1 MELKTFLSESFQKE
15 YSYRIKIAH
24 DCGDQQMEQLERCL
38 SKYNPVSI
46 ASWNVRPLE
55 ENPVEFTRAKH
66 VEFISE
72 VSSTDVVLK
81 YPCQP
86 RVLEVWIAT
95 NMGLPHER
103 VICYDVK
110 EPRRMEADIAGDRH
124 QNDVDRFVSQEDA
137 ELQKDDQDHY
147 IAQNAS
153 WVNES
158 DIKDTF
164 YGETYNKKFLDTLMA
179 IRAEKGADY
188 FRSYPSKDE
197 LMGDALKPT
206 WDELNMGVNMGK
218 GVENAKQVDTVSQS
232 ASRASSVM
240 KTGSP

>member
-24 DCGDQQMEQLERCL
+24 DCGDRQMEQLERCL

-46 ASWNVRPLE
+46 APWNVRPLE

-66 VEFISE
+66 VELSSE

-164 YGETYNKKFLDTLMA
+164 YGETYNTKFLDTLMA

-197 LMGDALKPT
+197 LMGNALQPT
-206 WDELNMGVNMGK
+206 WDELNNGVNMGK
-218 GVENAKQVDTVSQS
+218 GVENAKMVDTVSQS

>member
-1 MELKTFLSESFQKE
+1 
-15 YSYRIKIAH
+15 
-24 DCGDQQMEQLERCL
+24 MEQLERCL

-46 ASWNVRPLE
+46 AAWNVRPIE

-86 RVLEVWIAT
+86 RVLEVWVAT

-110 EPRRMEADIAGDRH
+110 EPRRTESDIASDRRE
-124 QNDVDRFVSQEDA
+124 NDVDRYATSEDSELSDQSQE
-137 ELQKDDQDHY
+137 HY
-147 IAQNAS
+147 QAQNAS
-153 WVNES
+153 WVGES
-158 DIKDTF
+158 NIKDTF

-188 FRSYPSKDE
+188 FRQYPSKDE
-197 LMGDALKPT
+197 LMGDALRPT

-218 GVENAKQVDTVSQS
+218 GIENGKQVDTVQMS

-240 KTGSP
+240 KAGSP

>member
-1 MELKTFLSESFQKE
+1 MELKTFLSESFLKE

-46 ASWNVRPLE
+46 AAWNVRPIE

-86 RVLEVWIAT
+86 RVLEVWVAT

-110 EPRRMEADIAGDRH
+110 EPRRTESDIASDRRE
-124 QNDVDRFVSQEDA
+124 NDVDRYATSEDSELSDQSQE
-137 ELQKDDQDHY
+137 HY
-147 IAQNAS
+147 QAQNAS
-153 WVNES
+153 WVGES

-188 FRSYPSKDE
+188 FRQYPSKDE
-197 LMGDALKPT
+197 LMGDALRPT

-218 GVENAKQVDTVSQS
+218 GIENGKQVDTVQMS

-240 KTGSP
+240 KAGSP

>member
-1 MELKTFLSESFQKE
+1 MELKTFLSESFEKE

-46 ASWNVRPLE
+46 AAWNVRPIE

-86 RVLEVWIAT
+86 RVLEVWVAT

-110 EPRRMEADIAGDRH
+110 EPRRTESDIASDRRE
-124 QNDVDRFVSQEDA
+124 NDVDRYATSEDSELSDQSQE
-137 ELQKDDQDHY
+137 HY
-147 IAQNAS
+147 QAQNAS
-153 WVNES
+153 WVGES
-158 DIKDTF
+158 NIKDTF

-188 FRSYPSKDE
+188 FRQYPSKDE
-197 LMGDALKPT
+197 LMGDALRPT

-218 GVENAKQVDTVSQS
+218 GIENGKQVDTVQMS

-240 KTGSP
+240 KAGSP

>member
-1 MELKTFLSESFQKE
+1 MELKTFLSESFEKE

-46 ASWNVRPLE
+46 AAWNVRPIE

-86 RVLEVWIAT
+86 RVLEVWVAT

-110 EPRRMEADIAGDRH
+110 EPRRIESDIASDRRE
-124 QNDVDRFVSQEDA
+124 NDVDRHVTFEDSELSDQSQE
-137 ELQKDDQDHY
+137 HY
-147 IAQNAS
+147 QAQNAS
-153 WVNES
+153 WVGES
-158 DIKDTF
+158 NIKDTF

-188 FRSYPSKDE
+188 FRQYPSKDE
-197 LMGDALKPT
+197 LMGDALRPT

-218 GVENAKQVDTVSQS
+218 GIENGKQVDTVQMS

-240 KTGSP
+240 KAGSP

>member
-1 MELKTFLSESFQKE
+1 MELKTFLSESFEKE

-46 ASWNVRPLE
+46 AAWNVRPIE

-86 RVLEVWIAT
+86 RVLEVWVAT

-110 EPRRMEADIAGDRH
+110 EPRRTESDIASDRRE
-124 QNDVDRFVSQEDA
+124 NDVDRYVTSEDSELSDQSQE
-137 ELQKDDQDHY
+137 HY
-147 IAQNAS
+147 QAQNAS
-153 WVNES
+153 WVGES
-158 DIKDTF
+158 NIKDTF

-188 FRSYPSKDE
+188 FRQYPSKDE
-197 LMGDALKPT
+197 LMGDALRPT

-218 GVENAKQVDTVSQS
+218 GIENGKQVDTVQMS

-240 KTGSP
+240 KAGRP

>member
-1 MELKTFLSESFQKE
+1 
-15 YSYRIKIAH
+15 
-24 DCGDQQMEQLERCL
+24 MEQLERCL

-46 ASWNVRPLE
+46 AAWNVRPIE

-86 RVLEVWIAT
+86 RVLEVWVAT

-110 EPRRMEADIAGDRH
+110 EPRRTESDIASDRRE
-124 QNDVDRFVSQEDA
+124 NDVDRYVTSEDSELSDQSQE
-137 ELQKDDQDHY
+137 HY
-147 IAQNAS
+147 QAQNAS
-153 WVNES
+153 WVGES
-158 DIKDTF
+158 NIKDTF

-188 FRSYPSKDE
+188 FRQYPSKDE
-197 LMGDALKPT
+197 LMGDALRPT

-218 GVENAKQVDTVSQS
+218 GIENGKQVDTVQMS

-240 KTGSP
+240 KAGSP

>member
-1 MELKTFLSESFQKE
+1 MELKTFLSESFEKE

-46 ASWNVRPLE
+46 AAWNVRPIE

-86 RVLEVWIAT
+86 RVLEVWVAT

-110 EPRRMEADIAGDRH
+110 EPRRTESDIASDRRE
-124 QNDVDRFVSQEDA
+124 NDVDRYVTSEESELSDQSQE
-137 ELQKDDQDHY
+137 HY
-147 IAQNAS
+147 QAQNAS
-153 WVNES
+153 WVGES
-158 DIKDTF
+158 NIKDTF

-188 FRSYPSKDE
+188 FRQYPSKDE
-197 LMGDALKPT
+197 LMGDALRPT

-218 GVENAKQVDTVSQS
+218 GIENGKQVDTVQMS

-240 KTGSP
+240 KAGSP